1 MTIDEELYVESFNKG
16 LFQGHFEGREEG
28 KQLGYEKGFHE
39 GIEKI
44 LKALDLLKQ
53 NIEFNEIVT
62 RTGLRASVIE
72 RLSRRLMMVT

>member
-1 MTIDEELYVESFNKG
+1 MIMDEELYDEAFNTGLLKG
-16 LFQGHFEGREEG
+16 QFEGREEG
-28 KQLGYEKGFHE
+28 KQLGYEKGLHE

-53 NIEFNEIVT
+53 NVEFNEIVT

-72 RLSRRLMMVT
+72 RLSRRLMMMA